1 MLYDNHTED
10 LLGLKGTTLIKIEE
24 TNNVKHLYLETKL
37 ETKVCPKCYLPT
49 KMSHAYRMQVVKDT
63 EIGGLPSILH
73 IKKRRYRCN
82 CCGHTFYEKLPF
94 LKNYQRHTQR
104 VMAKV
109 INDYRHEHSTKRI
122 AEMNHL
128 TPGIATRI
136 FDRISYPRPKLPK
149 VLSIDEFKGNAGR
162 KFQCIL
168 TDPVSHNVLD
178 ILPTKRSEDIR
189 AYFGNYSMKER
200 RKVKYLVMDMSQQF
214 RDIILSCFPEA
225 QIVTDKFH
233 VCRYGIWAMEKIR
246 KDIQK
251 NLRPADRKW
260 FKRSRWI
267 MISHSRNLSEEDINQ
282 LAIMLSYSERLR
294 NAYCL
299 KEAFFRFMESGNL
312 EEAKE
317 QLRYFQLLVHVTNLP
332 EFTGLYKMIKRWEPY
347 ILRAF
352 SSGYTNGYTEGCNNK
367 IKVLKRNCYGVRNF
381 NRFRNRILH
390 MMAA

>member
-1 MLYDNHTED
+1 MLYDNYTED
-10 LLGLKGTTLIKIEE
+10 LLGLKGAILIGTEEIE
-24 TNNVKHLYLETKL
+24 NVKHIHLETRL
-37 ETKVCPKCYLPT
+37 EAQVCPRCYLPT
-49 KMSHAYRMQVVKDT
+49 KTTHSYRLQAVKDT
-63 EIGGLPSILH
+63 EIGGLQGILH
-73 IKKRRYRCN
+73 IKKRRYRCSS
-82 CCGHTFYEKLPF
+82 CGHTFYERLPF

-109 INDYRHEHSTKRI
+109 INDYRYEHSTKRI

-136 FDRISYPRPKLPK
+136 FDRVSYPRPSLPK

-168 TDPVSHNVLD
+168 TDPVAHKVLD
-178 ILPTKRSEDIR
+178 ILPTKKSEDIR

-233 VCRYGIWAMEKIR
+233 VCRYGVWAMEKVR
-246 KDIQK
+246 KDFQK
-251 NLRPADRKW
+251 SLKPEDRKW

-267 MISHSRNLSEEDINQ
+267 MISHGRKLNEEEINQ
-282 LAIMLSYSERLR
+282 LTIMLSYSDRLR

-299 KEAFFRFMESGNL
+299 KEAFFKFMESENL
-312 EEAKE
+312 DEAKE
-317 QLRYFQLLVHVTNLP
+317 RLRYLQLIVHVTNLP
-332 EFTGLYKMIKRWEPY
+332 EFTSLYEMIKRWEPY

>member
-1 MLYDNHTED
+1 MLYDNYTED
-10 LLGLKGTTLIKIEE
+10 LLGLKGVVLIKIEE
-24 TNNVKHLYLETKL
+24 IENVKHIYLETKTESMVCPHCHF
-37 ETKVCPKCYLPT
+37 ETKKT
-49 KMSHAYRMQVVKDT
+49 HAYRNQIVKDT
-63 EIGGLPSILH
+63 EIAGLQSILH
-73 IKKRRYRCN
+73 IRKRRYYCKS
-82 CCGHTFYEKLPF
+82 CGHTFYEKLTF
-94 LKNYQRHTQR
+94 LKRYQRLTQR
-104 VMAKV
+104 VMVKV

-128 TPGIATRI
+128 SPGVTTRI
-136 FDRISYPRPKLPK
+136 FDKISYSKPKLSR

-168 TDPVSHNVLD
+168 TDPVEHQVLD
-178 ILPTKRSEDIR
+178 ILPTKKSEDIR
-189 AYFGNYSMKER
+189 AYFGNYSIYER
-200 RKVKYLVMDMSQQF
+200 KKVKYLVMDMSQQF

-246 KDIQK
+246 KDFQK
-251 NLRPADRKW
+251 SLKPEDRKW

-267 MISHSRNLSEEDINQ
+267 MISHSRNLKEEDIDQ
-282 LAIMLSYSERLR
+282 LTIMLSYSERLR
-294 NAYCL
+294 NAYYT
-299 KEAFFRFMESGNL
+299 KEAFFRFMDSQNL
-312 EEAKE
+312 EEAKDK
-317 QLRYFQLLVHVTNLP
+317 LMNFRLAVHVVDLP
-332 EFTGLYKMIKRWEPY
+332 EFTALYAMIKRWEPY

>member
-1 MLYDNHTED
+1 MLYDNYIED
-10 LLGLKGTTLIKIEE
+10 LLGLKGAILIGTEEIE
-24 TNNVKHLYLETKL
+24 NVKHIHLETRL
-37 ETKVCPKCYLPT
+37 EVQVCPRCYLPT
-49 KMSHAYRMQVVKDT
+49 KTTHSYRLQAVKDT
-63 EIGGLPSILH
+63 EIGGLQGILH
-73 IKKRRYRCN
+73 IKKRRYRCSS
-82 CCGHTFYEKLPF
+82 CGHTFYERLPF

-136 FDRISYPRPKLPK
+136 FDHVSYPRPSLPK
-149 VLSIDEFKGNAGR
+149 VLSIDEFKGNAGS

-168 TDPVSHNVLD
+168 TDPVAHKVLD
-178 ILPTKRSEDIR
+178 ILPTKKSEDIR
-189 AYFGNYSMKER
+189 AYFGNYTMKER

-214 RDIILSCFPEA
+214 RDIIHSCFPEA

-233 VCRYGIWAMEKIR
+233 VCRYGVWAMEKIR
-246 KDIQK
+246 KDFQK
-251 NLRPADRKW
+251 SLKPEDRKW

-267 MISHSRNLSEEDINQ
+267 MISHGRKLNEEEINQ
-282 LAIMLSYSERLR
+282 LTIMLSYSDRLR

-299 KEAFFRFMESGNL
+299 KEAFFKFMESEHL
-312 EEAKE
+312 EDAKE
-317 QLRYFQLLVHVTNLP
+317 RLRYLQLIVHVTNLP
-332 EFTGLYKMIKRWEPY
+332 EFTSLYEMIKRWEPY

>member
-1 MLYDNHTED
+1 M
-10 LLGLKGTTLIKIEE
+10 
-24 TNNVKHLYLETKL
+24 
-37 ETKVCPKCYLPT
+37 
-49 KMSHAYRMQVVKDT
+49 
-63 EIGGLPSILH
+63 
-73 IKKRRYRCN
+73 
-82 CCGHTFYEKLPF
+82 
-94 LKNYQRHTQR
+94 
-104 VMAKV
+104 

-128 TPGIATRI
+128 SPGIATRI
-136 FDRISYPRPKLPK
+136 FDRISYPKPKLPK

-168 TDPVSHNVLD
+168 TDPVAHQVLD
-178 ILPTKRSEDIR
+178 ILPTKKSEDIR
-189 AYFGNYSMKER
+189 AYFGNYSINER

-246 KDIQK
+246 KDFQK
-251 NLRPADRKW
+251 SLKPEDRKW

-267 MISHSRNLSEEDINQ
+267 MISHSRNLKEEDIDQ
-282 LAIMLSYSERLR
+282 LTIMLSYSERLR
-294 NAYCL
+294 NAYYV
-299 KEAFFRFMESGNL
+299 KEAFFRFMESRDL
-312 EEAKE
+312 EEAKDKLKH
-317 QLRYFQLLVHVTNLP
+317 LRLAVHVVNLP
-332 EFTGLYKMIKRWEPY
+332 EFTALYAMIKRWEPY

-381 NRFRNRILH
+381 NRFRNRILQ
-390 MMAA
+390 MKAV